1 MVQIDP
7 VQLLRQ
13 LVRIPSVNP
22 MEQRPSEPPGMA
34 GRSTGPADAHQEDI
48 FSEAR
53 LTDFLQQFCQQ
64 VGLETVRQPVLPG
77 RENLIVRLPGYP
89 PPEQGGQI
97 LLWDAHQD
105 TVPPGQMPE
114 PFSARIHQ
122 GRLYGRGACDVKGGL
137 AAMLAALVR
146 LAGQSMAGPTGS
158 ALAGTALGQS
168 SSGAAETASVQTSSG
183 AAGSALAH
191 QRSGR
196 VSPENGS
203 ARPEDQSSFA
213 SPAFGQKTHR
223 SGAEPA
229 RRPTVYLA
237 ATVDEEHGMSGVRAV
252 CRLWQEGAGGFLPR
266 RPDAAIVAEPTDLQV
281 VVAHKGVVRWRCH
294 TVGQASH
301 SSRPQE
307 GVNAIYLMA
316 EVLQALQQYA
326 HQIVAHL
333 GWHPLCGSA
342 SLSVGRIYGG
352 QSVNIVPDR
361 CTIEIDRRLLPDE
374 SPQKAWDHC
383 LQYLFGCFSQPDR
396 LEQEPPWPIIPGLSD
411 QANNELAVKL
421 SALVAEVTSQSCQR
435 IGADYATH
443 AAFYAQAGVPT
454 VVFGPGSIRQA
465 HTADEWIAL
474 DQLHQAAEVFYRL
487 VATWYSPG

>member
-1 MVQIDP
+1 MQVDP
-7 VQLLRQ
+7 VELLRQ

-22 MEQRPSEPPGMA
+22 MQQSATEPP
-34 GRSTGPADAHQEDI
+34 RTGVAAVEPAVGEQENI
-48 FSEAR
+48 LSEAR

-64 VGLETVRQPVLPG
+64 VGLETFRQPVLPG
-77 RENLIVRLPGYP
+77 RENLIVRLLGHP

-114 PFSARIHQ
+114 PFSARIEQ

-146 LAGQSMAGPTGS
+146 LAGQSMTGQTGS
-158 ALAGTALGQS
+158 ALAGTPSA
-168 SSGAAETASVQTSSG
+168 QTG
-183 AAGSALAH
+183 LAAAGSALA
-191 QRSGR
+191 QTGANGAETASAQKRSGR
-196 VSPENGS
+196 VSTQNGS
-203 ARPEDQSSFA
+203 AQPEDQPSPT
-213 SPAFGQKTHR
+213 SPALQQQTRR
-223 SGAEPA
+223 SAGEPA

-252 CRLWQEGAGGFLPR
+252 CRLWQEGVGGFLPR

-281 VVAHKGVVRWRCH
+281 VVAHKGVLRWRCH
-294 TVGQASH
+294 TLGKACH

-316 EVLQALQQYA
+316 ELLQALQQYA
-326 HQIVAHL
+326 HQIVPHL

-383 LQYLFGCFSQPDR
+383 LQYLVGCLSQPDR
-396 LEQEPPWPIIPGLSD
+396 LDQEPPFVEIPALSEALNASLAD
-411 QANNELAVKL
+411 QLA
-421 SALVAEVTSQSCQR
+421 ALVNQTTGRACQR
-435 IGADYATH
+435 MGVDYATH

-487 VATWYSPG
+487 VAHWESL